1 MTYRLFV
8 QKNVAT
14 TISFPSAG
22 FSGTPTFLARTGGSA
37 SFAAFPGATV
47 TVASGKVNVAI
58 PAGTYYPKYFRLTD
72 NANSVEGLI
81 EWTPAP
87 VDNRVDIGQLKFDP
101 ATQAELDASDASQN
115 AVIAGKES
123 TGVAATLVNAA
134 KLRETNAQA
143 VAAYTLAATD
153 GGKVVEVNFA
163 TAAVVTVPAN
173 ATVALPVGTVVV
185 LRQLGAGAVSVAAA
199 AGVTIRSAGGALR
212 LSAQYAEATL
222 TKRATDEWVLAGSIA
237 V

>member
-14 TISFPSAG
+14 TLSFPAAG
-22 FSGTPTFLARTGGSA
+22 FSGTPTFLARTGGSSA
-37 SFAAFPGATV
+37 FAPFPGATV

-72 NANSVEGLI
+72 NTNTVEGLI

-87 VDNRVDIGQLKFDP
+87 VDNRVDISQLKFDP
-101 ATQAELDASDASQN
+101 ATQAELDTAA
-115 AVIAGKES
+115 AGKENVG
-123 TGVAATLVNAA
+123 TAQALVTAA
-134 KLRETNAQA
+134 KLKQTNTQA
-143 VAAYTLAATD
+143 GAYTLTIDD
-153 GGKVVEVNFA
+153 GGKVVEVNSA
-163 TAAVVTVPAN
+163 TAVAVTVPTN
-173 ATVALPVGTVVV
+173 ATVAFPVGTVVTV
-185 LRQLGAGAVSVAAA
+185 RQLGAGAVSVAAA

-222 TKRATDEWVLAGSIA
+222 TKRAADEWVLAGSIA

>member
-14 TISFPSAG
+14 TLSFPAAG

-37 SFAAFPGATV
+37 SYAAFPGATV
-47 TVASGKVNVAI
+47 TVASGKVNVAV

-72 NANSVEGLI
+72 NTNSVEGLI

-87 VDNRVDIGQLKFDP
+87 VDNSIDISQLKFDP
-101 ATQAELDASDASQN
+101 ATQAELDAA
-115 AVIAGKES
+115 AAGKEA
-123 TGVAATLVNAA
+123 TGVAATLVSAA
-134 KLRETNAQA
+134 KLRDTNAQA
-143 VAAYTLAATD
+143 VAAYTLAPSDA
-153 GGKVVEVNFA
+153 GKIVEVTFA
-163 TAAVVTVPAN
+163 TAAVVTVPTN
-173 ATVALPVGTVVV
+173 ATAAIPVGAVVR
-185 LRQLGAGAVSVAAA
+185 LRQFGAGAVSVAAA

-222 TKRATDEWVLAGSIA
+222 TKRAADEWVLAGSIA